1 MKQYFI
7 TAFVMFA
14 ISFWGCK
21 KNKDEALTAYDYR
34 VEPYKII
41 DETFKVGSRLSL
53 IGNDNR
59 VVRSITLPNRA
70 LYWCYWVGV
79 GDEPVAELAK
89 VLIPAAASKFTSDPF
104 IAYGWKF
111 MSALNA
117 IKAIGGN
124 VDLYFCDS
132 KNKALFEAEDT
143 SFKPFDFFQCP
154 QTISSYAIRET
165 MESPSLHDSTFYATF
180 RNMNP
185 VSGETVTF
193 KVWAYIIKE

>member
-1 MKQYFI
+1 MRC
-7 TAFVMFA
+7 
-14 ISFWGCK
+14 SFLIIGVFFSFSIWGCK
-21 KNKDEALTAYDYR
+21 KDKEEALPAYDIR
-34 VEPYKII
+34 VVPYKII
-41 DETFKVGSRLSL
+41 DETFTVGSRLSL

-79 GDEPVAELAK
+79 GDDPVTELAQ
-89 VLIPAAASKFTSDPF
+89 VVIPAAASKLTSDPF
-104 IAYGWKF
+104 VAYGWKF

-132 KNKALFEAEDT
+132 KNKALFEAEDL

-154 QTISSYAIRET
+154 QTITSYAIRET

-185 VSGETVTF
+185 ISGEKVTF